1 MKRVLSI
8 ISFTLLLFYSKFAFS
23 QITAW
28 GNKFYGGEPTF
39 SDEYISASTGDLS
52 TGIAGVASIIS
63 NRYAVA
69 VLKQDGSIVTF
80 GHKNY
85 GGSTTTSNSDTN
97 PATGDLSSGV
107 VNIVSNETA
116 FAALKSDGS
125 VVTWG
130 LKVNGGDHTFSN
142 GTSQGSTQAANGSLS
157 SGVTKIVSNDE
168 AFTALKSDG
177 SVVTWGKIIAGGNY
191 NLTASGVS
199 AANGDLSSGVAD
211 IYGRGMNFVALK
223 TNGSVVTWGWT
234 SNGGSST
241 VTQGN
246 NLAANG
252 DLTSGVEKIY
262 YNNGAFVAKKSYGGL
277 VSWGYNYSGGNYDY
291 STQYVDALQCVSP
304 SCTGDLTSGVD
315 NVFPLQDGF
324 LATKTD
330 GSVFFWGGSSSN
342 PNYAPNSSYST
353 ANGTLTNIIDVVHHN
368 YSYAALKSDG
378 SVVTWGE
385 RNAGGDFDFSDDNTA
400 AKSGDLSN
408 GVVAIY
414 KSSYYDYNDMM
425 MEGAYGKSFVALK
438 SDGSVV
444 TWGAKI
450 AGGSLSYTDSKTVA
464 ASGDLSSGVV
474 GIYAPNS
481 DYGGAYIAL
490 KNDGSIVSWGN
501 AKNGGNLNFSDSAT
515 TPISFDFTTNKITD
529 IHVTFYAAYLATYT
543 TYDIIAPSLT
553 LNGNSEIT
561 IEVGSTYSDAGATA
575 EDNIDGDLTESITT
589 TNNVDTSAVG
599 TYKVTYSITDSS
611 ANTTQI
617 TRQVNVVD
625 TKTIPVINLVG
636 NPTIL
641 VEKGSVYI
649 DQGATALD
657 SHDGS
662 LTDSMVT
669 TSNVDTNTAAA
680 YTIRYNVSDPSGND
694 AIEVVRTVIVV
705 EVPFK
710 NNNTS
715 LTGVESK
722 SNIASGIYSTA
733 MGKDTTASGNYSTAM
748 GINTIATK
756 QGSVAMGAHTV
767 SDGLESMAFG
777 IATTASGNYSTAMGY
792 NTESSGVSSTAM
804 GSETTASGD
813 GSFAA
818 GVSNVASGAFGST
831 ALGSG
836 SEASGVASTAIGDQ
850 VNAFGNHSAALGFF
864 TTASGHSST
873 ALGFGSLASGNYGA
887 TAIGSHSIASGNTS
901 TAMGY
906 YTTAEDHYSLVIGVH
921 NKTDETP
928 NPENFSYQNT
938 AFVIG
943 NGGHDSEGNYVGTS
957 DTFSNAFEVLFDGTT
972 TIAGD
977 LSINSDARLKANIIS
992 LGSTLA
998 KLLQIDGKTYTMKKD
1013 ESEKQKIG
1021 LLAQDLEKVFPELV
1035 SESKGIKS
1043 VNYQGLVPVL
1053 INAIK
1058 DQDVLMKEQ
1067 EKILSEQ
1074 KSELDKLKA
1083 LVHNLIE
1090 KQ

>member
-28 GNKFYGGEPTF
+28 GNKFYGGEPSF
-39 SDEYISASTGDLS
+39 SNEYISAATGDLS

-69 VLKQDGSIVTF
+69 VLKQDGSVVTF

-107 VNIVSNETA
+107 VSIVSNESA

-168 AFTALKSDG
+168 AFAALKSDG
-177 SVVTWGKIIAGGNY
+177 SVVTWGKIITGGNY

-262 YNNGAFVAKKSYGGL
+262 YNNGAFVAKKSDGGL
-277 VSWGYNYSGGNYDY
+277 VSWGHNYSGGNYDY
-291 STQYVDALQCVSP
+291 SIQNVDALQCVSP

-315 NVFPLQDGF
+315 TVFPLQDGF

-342 PNYAPNSSYST
+342 PNYAPNSSYSA
-353 ANGTLTNIIDVVHHN
+353 ANGTLTNIIDVVHHY

-385 RNAGGDFDFSDDNTA
+385 KNAGGDFDFSDDNTA
-400 AKSGDLSN
+400 AKSGDLSS

-414 KSSYYDYNDMM
+414 KSSYYDYEDMM
-425 MEGAYGKSFVALK
+425 MMGYYGKSFAALK

-474 GIYAPNS
+474 GIYTPNT
-481 DYGGAYIAL
+481 DYGGSYIAL

-501 AKNGGNLNFSDSAT
+501 AKNGGNPNFSDSAT
-515 TPISFDFTTNKITD
+515 TPISLDFTTNKITD

-543 TYDIIAPSLT
+543 TYDITAPSVT
-553 LNGNSEIT
+553 LKGNSEIT

-575 EDNIDGDLTESITT
+575 EDNIDGDLTDSITT

-599 TYKVTYSITDSS
+599 TYTVTYSVTDSS
-611 ANTTQI
+611 ANTTQV

-625 TKTIPVINLVG
+625 TKTIPVITLVG

-641 VEKGSVYI
+641 VEKGDSYV
-649 DQGATALD
+649 DQGATAQD
-657 SHDGS
+657 SHDGT
-662 LTDSMVT
+662 LTDSMVI

-722 SNIASGIYSTA
+722 SNIASG
-733 MGKDTTASGNYSTAM
+733 
-748 GINTIATK
+748 
-756 QGSVAMGAHTV
+756 
-767 SDGLESMAFG
+767 
-777 IATTASGNYSTAMGY
+777 NYSTAMGY
-792 NTESSGVSSTAM
+792 NTGASGNSSFAGGDNTTSSGAYSFAFGENSISSGGTSVAFGFGTESSGLYSS
-804 GSETTASGD
+804 
-813 GSFAA
+813 SF
-818 GVSNVASGAFGST
+818 GVNSNA
-831 ALGSG
+831 
-836 SEASGVASTAIGDQ
+836 D
-850 VNAFGNHSAALGFF
+850 
-864 TTASGHSST
+864 
-873 ALGFGSLASGNYGA
+873 
-887 TAIGSHSIASGNTS
+887 GNTS
-901 TAMGY
+901 AAMGY
-906 YTTAEDHYSLVIGVH
+906 GTIASDYGSLVVGV
-921 NKTDETP
+921 NNLSGSTVTSDA
-928 NPENFSYQNT
+928 NNLNLSNT

-943 NGGHDSEGNYVGTS
+943 NGLGESNRS
-957 DTFSNAFEVLFDGTT
+957 DALVVKFDGTT

-977 LSINSDARLKANIIS
+977 LNINSDARLKANIIS

-998 KLLQIDGKTYTMKKD
+998 KLLQMDAKTYTLKKD
-1013 ESEKQKIG
+1013 TNQKQKIG
-1021 LLAQDLEKVFPELV
+1021 LLAQDIEKVFPELV
-1035 SESKGIKS
+1035 SESNGIKS

-1053 INAIK
+1053 INALK
-1058 DQDVLMKEQ
+1058 DQQSEINELKSMVYELIQKNCKTKE
-1067 EKILSEQ
+1067 E
-1074 KSELDKLKA
+1074 
-1083 LVHNLIE
+1083 
-1090 KQ
+1090 

>member
-107 VNIVSNETA
+107 VSIVSNETA

-414 KSSYYDYNDMM
+414 KSSYYDYDDMM

-599 TYKVTYSITDSS
+599 TYIVTYSITDSS
-611 ANTTQI
+611 ANTTQVI
-617 TRQVNVVD
+617 RQVNVVD

-733 MGKDTTASGNYSTAM
+733 MGSGNIASGNYSTAM
-748 GINTIATK
+748 GFESIASGVNSFSIGYGTNSEGNATAGTPYYRNEALGERSFVIGGRNK
-756 QGSVAMGAHTV
+756 ATGIKSFTLGNDNLAQGIGSSSIGENNISTGDYSMALGLFSESVAKQ
-767 SDGLESMAFG
+767 SFAFG
-777 IATTASGNYSTAMGY
+777 NNAYADGY
-792 NTESSGVSSTAM
+792 NT
-804 GSETTASGD
+804 
-813 GSFAA
+813 
-818 GVSNVASGAFGST
+818 
-831 ALGSG
+831 
-836 SEASGVASTAIGDQ
+836 
-850 VNAFGNHSAALGFF
+850 
-864 TTASGHSST
+864 
-873 ALGFGSLASGNYGA
+873 
-887 TAIGSHSIASGNTS
+887 TAIGSANTIDDNA
-901 TAMGY
+901 TPDQWDQNNRA
-906 YTTAEDHYSLVIGVH
+906 LVV
-921 NKTDETP
+921 
-928 NPENFSYQNT
+928 
-938 AFVIG
+938 G
-943 NGGHDSEGNYVGTS
+943 NGFYDESAAQLTRSDAFTVWFNGDATLAGNL
-957 DTFSNAFEVLFDGTT
+957 N
-972 TIAGD
+972 
-977 LSINSDARLKANIIS
+977 INSDARLKANIIS